1 MELYSFFFLSLL
13 FLSFLYVA
21 DQDVAEGHGTLTGN
35 SPMIAAVPDTPTM
48 IMKRRIK
55 QKVKDEV
62 GEGKDGVKE
71 TFQGK
76 RRVSEIMTEETIE
89 TGTVS
94 VFVV

>member
-1 MELYSFFFLSLL
+1 ML

-21 DQDVAEGHGTLTGN
+21 DQDVAEGHGTLPGN

-62 GEGKDGVKE
+62 EEGKDDVKE

>member
-55 QKVKDEV
+55 QKV